1 MANNALI
8 QGAARTGKKFLD
20 VGTEVGKGLMLGAAA
35 NLMNQTPSRTK
46 ANEAIQQK
54 VNGYM
59 SKMKTDM
66 DFTSFTPAETKSMR
80 GFLLKERGK
89 YTDAAKRAAQFKD
102 TTSPEYLA
110 EVDIMQGVNNSFT
123 NLSSQLGS
131 YKKGKVDYAS
141 SMQQGLYSKGNDP
154 DRSRESMIAYGF
166 YDGDGDGRSDSR
178 YDSPFQIQEGGN
190 IGFKVDGNVIDYSDM
205 AEPFVKD
212 TKFLNSLN
220 STSENAY
227 NNGAAGKNDNQYA
240 QDSYDQSLD
249 SALQNEDTLNS
260 IIYDFKSEVKLDD
273 VGNNLDNGTYT
284 IEQAREEVKSR
295 LLVARNQA
303 FKDGKKEYDRK
314 QNETKPLTPEQKF
327 QAGEMKKKLE
337 LLESG
342 STIRGRIGGAKGF
355 GAKKIGGGG
364 FEYYEILGVDGYPL
378 FDPNKTYEVTVD
390 GKKENR
396 YETLQFTLDEV
407 KDKLGLNVIGL

>member
-8 QGAARTGKKFLD
+8 QGAAGTGKKFLD
-20 VGTEVGKGLMLGAAA
+20 VGSELGKGFMLSAAA
-35 NLMNQTPSRTK
+35 NLMNQTPARTK
-46 ANEAIQQK
+46 ANDAIQQK

-59 SKMKTDM
+59 AKMKTDM

-273 VGNNLDNGTYT
+273 VGIKLDNGTYT
-284 IEQAREEVKSR
+284 IKEARDEVKSR

-303 FKDGKKEYDRK
+303 FKDGKKEYDIK
-314 QNETKPLTPEQKF
+314 QNKAKLAALTPAQQF
-327 QAGEMKKKLE
+327 QANAMNKKLE
-337 LLESG
+337 MLDG
-342 STIRGRIGGAKGF
+342 GMVITGRTGGVNALRAQVVNQGDNP
-355 GAKKIGGGG
+355 
-364 FEYYEILGVDGYPL
+364 YYEIKDAAGDSL
-378 FDPNKTYEVTVD
+378 
-390 GKKENR
+390 
-396 YETLQFTLDEV
+396 YETINGEYVNLKFTLDEV
-407 KDKLGLNVIGL
+407 KDRLGLNVIGL

>member
-20 VGTEVGKGLMLGAAA
+20 VGAEVGKGLMLGAAT

-273 VGNNLDNGTYT
+273 VGNNLDNGTFT
-284 IEQAREEVKSR
+284 IEQAREEVKKR

-303 FKDGKKEYDRK
+303 FKDGKKEYDREQAKVNAPK
-314 QNETKPLTPEQKF
+314 QTSSQIAASKKVT
-327 QAGEMKKKLE
+327 KKLE
-337 LLESG
+337 LLDNGQQITAMSG
-342 STIRGRIGGAKGF
+342 SALRTSKLAPWADAGGEEPIYYMTDDAGF
-355 GAKKIGGGG
+355 PIEEK
-364 FEYYEILGVDGYPL
+364 
-378 FDPNKTYEVTVD
+378 VD
-390 GKKENR
+390 GKLR
-396 YETLQFTLDEV
+396 GIAFTRDEV
-407 KDKLGLNVIGL
+407 IDKLNLYNK

>member
-8 QGAARTGKKFLD
+8 QGAAKTGKKFLD
-20 VGTEVGKGLMLGAAA
+20 VGAEVGKGLMLGAAA
-35 NLMNQTPSRTK
+35 NLMNQTPPRTK

-110 EVDIMQGVNNSFT
+110 EVDIMQSVNNSFT

-141 SMQQGLYSKGNDP
+141 AMQQGLFSNGNDP
-154 DRSRESMIAYGF
+154 SRSRESMIAYGF

-220 STSENAY
+220 STSESAY

-249 SALQNEDTLNS
+249 SALQNEDTLRS

-303 FKDGKKEYDRK
+303 FKDGKKEYDIK
-314 QNETKPLTPEQKF
+314 QNKPAELTGAARLKLKTVKEKTALIDDITNTSKIEGIGTKRS
-327 QAGEMKKKLE
+327 AR
-337 LLESG
+337 S
-342 STIRGRIGGAKGF
+342 IIDGGTQF
-355 GAKKIGGGG
+355 
-364 FEYYEILGVDGYPL
+364 
-378 FDPNKTYEVTVD
+378 YEV
-390 GKKENR
+390 
-396 YETLQFTLDEV
+396 YDEMGNMLV
-407 KDKLGLNVIGL
+407 NDEMTKQQVADYLNLRAQGFNWESN

>member
-8 QGAARTGKKFLD
+8 QGAAETGKRFLD
-20 VGTEVGKGLMLGAAA
+20 VGAEVGKGLMLGAAA
-35 NLMNQTPSRTK
+35 NLMNQTPARTK
-46 ANEAIQQK
+46 ANDAIQQK

-59 SKMKTDM
+59 AKMKTDM

-154 DRSRESMIAYGF
+154 SRSRESMIAYGF

-190 IGFKVDGNVIDYSDM
+190 IGFKVDGNVIDYGDM

-220 STSENAY
+220 ATSESAY

-273 VGNNLDNGTYT
+273 VGNNLDNGTFT

-303 FKDGKKEYDRK
+303 FKDGKKEYDREQAKVDAPK
-314 QNETKPLTPEQKF
+314 QTSSQIAASKKVT
-327 QAGEMKKKLE
+327 KKLE
-337 LLESG
+337 LLDNGQQIIAMSG
-342 STIRGRIGGAKGF
+342 SALRTAKLAPWADAGGEGPIYYMTDDAGF
-355 GAKKIGGGG
+355 PIEEK
-364 FEYYEILGVDGYPL
+364 
-378 FDPNKTYEVTVD
+378 VD
-390 GKKENR
+390 GKLR
-396 YETLQFTLDEV
+396 GIAFTRDEV
-407 KDKLGLNVIGL
+407 IDKLNLYNK

>member
-8 QGAARTGKKFLD
+8 QGAAQTGKKFLD
-20 VGTEVGKGLMLGAAA
+20 AGSAIGAGIAA
-35 NLMNQTPSRTK
+35 GDSTTQINRTPLRTK
-46 ANEAIQQK
+46 ANESIQQK

-66 DFTSFTPAETKSMR
+66 DFTSFTPQETKSMR
-80 GFLLKERGK
+80 EFLLQERSK
-89 YTDAAKRAAQFKD
+89 YTDAAKIAAQFKD
-102 TTSPEYLA
+102 TTSPEYLNA
-110 EVDIMQGVNNSFT
+110 VDVMQGVNNSFT
-123 NLSSQLGS
+123 NLASQLGS

-141 SMQQGLYSKGNDP
+141 AMQQGLFSNGNDP
-154 DRSRESMIAYGF
+154 SRSRESMIAYGF

-178 YDSPFQIQEGGN
+178 YDSPFRIQEGGN
-190 IGFKVDGNVIDYSDM
+190 IGFKVDGNVIDYGSM

-220 STSENAY
+220 KTSENAY
-227 NNGAAGKNDNQYA
+227 NNGASGKNDNQYA

-249 SALQNEDTLNS
+249 SALQNEDTLRS

-284 IEQAREEVKSR
+284 IEKARDEVKSR

-303 FKDGKKEYDRK
+303 FKDGAREYKAK
-314 QNETKPLTPEQKF
+314 QNKATQAALTPAQQF
-327 QAGEMKKKLE
+327 QANAMNKKLE

-342 STIRGRIGGAKGF
+342 KEITARTQGNKLSAQM
-355 GAKKIGGGG
+355 IGGGG
-364 FEYYEILGVDGYPL
+364 FGYYIIKDATGFPIEELGPG
-378 FDPNKTYEVTVD
+378 
-390 GKKENR
+390 GKIIQKKFSR
-396 YETLQFTLDEV
+396 DEV
-407 KDKLGLNVIGL
+407 IDRLDLNVMGLNN

>member
-8 QGAARTGKKFLD
+8 QGAAQTGKKFLD
-20 VGTEVGKGLMLGAAA
+20 AGSAIGAGIAA
-35 NLMNQTPSRTK
+35 GDSTTQINRTPLRTK
-46 ANEAIQQK
+46 ANESIQQK

-66 DFTSFTPAETKSMR
+66 DFTSFTPQETKSMR
-80 GFLLKERGK
+80 EFLLQERSK
-89 YTDAAKRAAQFKD
+89 YTDAAKIAAQFKD
-102 TTSPEYLA
+102 TTSPEYLNA
-110 EVDIMQGVNNSFT
+110 VDVMQGVNNSFT
-123 NLSSQLGS
+123 NLASQLGS

-141 SMQQGLYSKGNDP
+141 AMQQGLFSNGNDP
-154 DRSRESMIAYGF
+154 SRSRESMIAYGF

-190 IGFKVDGNVIDYSDM
+190 IGFKVDGNVVDYGDM

-220 STSENAY
+220 KTSENAY
-227 NNGAAGKNDNQYA
+227 DSGASGKNDNQYA

-273 VGNNLDNGTYT
+273 VGIKLDDGTYT

-303 FKDGKKEYDRK
+303 FKDGKKEYDIK
-314 QNETKPLTPEQKF
+314 QNKTKPLTLQQKF
-327 QAGEMKKKLE
+327 QANAMKKKLE
-337 LLESG
+337 MLDG
-342 STIRGRIGGAKGF
+342 GMVITGRIGGANALKAQVVNQGDNP
-355 GAKKIGGGG
+355 
-364 FEYYEILGVDGYPL
+364 YYEIKDAAGDSL
-378 FDPNKTYEVTVD
+378 
-390 GKKENR
+390 
-396 YETLQFTLDEV
+396 YETINGEYVNLKFTLDEV
-407 KDKLGLNVIGL
+407 KDRLGLNVIGL

>member
-20 VGTEVGKGLMLGAAA
+20 VGAEVGKGLMLGAAT

-227 NNGAAGKNDNQYA
+227 
-240 QDSYDQSLD
+240 
-249 SALQNEDTLNS
+249 
-260 IIYDFKSEVKLDD
+260 DFKSEVKLDD
-273 VGNNLDNGTYT
+273 VGNNLDNGTFT
-284 IEQAREEVKSR
+284 IEQAREEVKKR

-303 FKDGKKEYDRK
+303 FKDGKKEYDREQAKVNAPK
-314 QNETKPLTPEQKF
+314 QTSSQIAASKKVT
-327 QAGEMKKKLE
+327 KKLE
-337 LLESG
+337 LLDNGQQITAMSG
-342 STIRGRIGGAKGF
+342 SALRTAKLAPWADAGGEGQIYYMTDDAGF
-355 GAKKIGGGG
+355 PIEEK
-364 FEYYEILGVDGYPL
+364 
-378 FDPNKTYEVTVD
+378 VD
-390 GKKENR
+390 GKLR
-396 YETLQFTLDEV
+396 GIAFTRDEV
-407 KDKLGLNVIGL
+407 IDKLNLYNK

>member
-8 QGAARTGKKFLD
+8 QGAAETGKRFLD
-20 VGTEVGKGLMLGAAA
+20 VGAEVGKGLMLGAAA
-35 NLMNQTPSRTK
+35 NLMNQTPARTK
-46 ANEAIQQK
+46 ANDAIQQK

-59 SKMKTDM
+59 AKMKTDM

-273 VGNNLDNGTYT
+273 VGNKLDNGTFT

-303 FKDGKKEYDRK
+303 FKDGKKEYDREQAKVDAPK
-314 QNETKPLTPEQKF
+314 QTSSQIAASKKIT
-327 QAGEMKKKLE
+327 KKLE
-337 LLESG
+337 LLDNGQQITAMTG
-342 STIRGRIGGAKGF
+342 SALRTAKLAPWADAGEE
-355 GAKKIGGGG
+355 GKVYWMTDDAGLPIEEKI
-364 FEYYEILGVDGYPL
+364 
-378 FDPNKTYEVTVD
+378 D
-390 GKKENR
+390 GKYQDK
-396 YETLQFTLDEV
+396 TFTRDEV
-407 KDKLGLNVIGL
+407 IDKLNLYNK

>member
-20 VGTEVGKGLMLGAAA
+20 VGAEVGKGLMLGAAT

-273 VGNNLDNGTYT
+273 VGNNLDNGTFT
-284 IEQAREEVKSR
+284 IEQAREEVKKR

-303 FKDGKKEYDRK
+303 FKDGKKEYDREQAKVDAPK
-314 QNETKPLTPEQKF
+314 QTSSQIAASKKVT
-327 QAGEMKKKLE
+327 KKLE
-337 LLESG
+337 LLDNGQQITAMSG
-342 STIRGRIGGAKGF
+342 SALRTAKLAPWADVGGEGPIYYMTDDAGF
-355 GAKKIGGGG
+355 PIEEK
-364 FEYYEILGVDGYPL
+364 
-378 FDPNKTYEVTVD
+378 VD
-390 GKKENR
+390 GKLR
-396 YETLQFTLDEV
+396 GIAFTRDEV
-407 KDKLGLNVIGL
+407 IDKLNLYNK

>member
-8 QGAARTGKKFLD
+8 QGAAGTGKKFLD
-20 VGTEVGKGLMLGAAA
+20 VGSELGKGFMLSAAA
-35 NLMNQTPSRTK
+35 NLMNQTPARTK
-46 ANEAIQQK
+46 ANDAIQQK

-59 SKMKTDM
+59 AKMKTDM

-154 DRSRESMIAYGF
+154 SRSRESMIAYGF

-220 STSENAY
+220 ATSESAY

-273 VGNNLDNGTYT
+273 VGNNLDNGTFT
-284 IEQAREEVKSR
+284 IEQARKEVKSR

-303 FKDGKKEYDRK
+303 FKDGKKEYDREQAKVDAPK
-314 QNETKPLTPEQKF
+314 QTSSQIAASKKIT
-327 QAGEMKKKLE
+327 KKLE
-337 LLESG
+337 LLDNGQQITAMSG
-342 STIRGRIGGAKGF
+342 SALRTAKLAPWADAGEE
-355 GAKKIGGGG
+355 GSIYYMTDDAGLPIEEKI
-364 FEYYEILGVDGYPL
+364 
-378 FDPNKTYEVTVD
+378 D
-390 GKKENR
+390 GKYKEK
-396 YETLQFTLDEV
+396 TFTRDEV
-407 KDKLGLNVIGL
+407 IDKLNLYNK

>member
-20 VGTEVGKGLMLGAAA
+20 VGAEVGKGLMLGAAA
-35 NLMNQTPSRTK
+35 NLMNQTPPRAK

-110 EVDIMQGVNNSFT
+110 EVDIMQSVNNSFT

-141 SMQQGLYSKGNDP
+141 AMQQGLYSKGNDP

-273 VGNNLDNGTYT
+273 VGLKLDNGTYT

-303 FKDGKKEYDRK
+303 FKDGKKEYDREQAKVNAPK
-314 QNETKPLTPEQKF
+314 QTSSQIAASKKIT
-327 QAGEMKKKLE
+327 KKLE
-337 LLESG
+337 LLDNGQQITAMTG
-342 STIRGRIGGAKGF
+342 STLRTAKLAPWADAGGEGSIYYMTDDAGLPIEE
-355 GAKKIGGGG
+355 KI
-364 FEYYEILGVDGYPL
+364 
-378 FDPNKTYEVTVD
+378 D
-390 GKKENR
+390 GKYKEK
-396 YETLQFTLDEV
+396 TFTRDEV
-407 KDKLGLNVIGL
+407 VDKLNLYNK

>member
-8 QGAARTGKKFLD
+8 QGAAGTGKKFLD
-20 VGTEVGKGLMLGAAA
+20 VGAELGKGFMLSAAA
-35 NLMNQTPSRTK
+35 NLMNQTPARTK
-46 ANEAIQQK
+46 ANDAIQQK

-59 SKMKTDM
+59 AKMKTDM

-154 DRSRESMIAYGF
+154 SRSRESMIAYGF

-273 VGNNLDNGTYT
+273 VGNNLDNGTFT

-303 FKDGKKEYDRK
+303 FKDGKKEYDREQAKVDAPK
-314 QNETKPLTPEQKF
+314 QTSSQIAASKKIT
-327 QAGEMKKKLE
+327 KKLE
-337 LLESG
+337 LLDNGQQITAMSG
-342 STIRGRIGGAKGF
+342 SALRTAKLAPVAHDPGEEF
-355 GAKKIGGGG
+355 YWMTDDAGNPIE
-364 FEYYEILGVDGYPL
+364 EYLEEHDKFY
-378 FDPNKTYEVTVD
+378 NK
-390 GKKENR
+390 N
-396 YETLQFTLDEV
+396 FTRDEV
-407 KDKLGLNVIGL
+407 IDKLNLYNK

>member
-20 VGTEVGKGLMLGAAA
+20 VGAEVGKGLMLGAAT

-220 STSENAY
+220 STSESAY

-273 VGNNLDNGTYT
+273 VGNNLDNGTFT
-284 IEQAREEVKSR
+284 IEQAREEVKKR

-303 FKDGKKEYDRK
+303 FKDGKKEYDREQAKVNAPK
-314 QNETKPLTPEQKF
+314 QTSSQIAASKKVT
-327 QAGEMKKKLE
+327 KKLE
-337 LLESG
+337 LLDNGQQITTMSG
-342 STIRGRIGGAKGF
+342 SALRTAKLAPWADAGGEGPIYYMTDDAGF
-355 GAKKIGGGG
+355 PIEEK
-364 FEYYEILGVDGYPL
+364 
-378 FDPNKTYEVTVD
+378 VD
-390 GKKENR
+390 GKLR
-396 YETLQFTLDEV
+396 GIAFTRDEV
-407 KDKLGLNVIGL
+407 IDKLNLYNK

>member
-8 QGAARTGKKFLD
+8 QGAAGTGKKFLD
-20 VGTEVGKGLMLGAAA
+20 VGSELGKGFMLSTAA
-35 NLMNQTPSRTK
+35 NLMNQTPARTK
-46 ANEAIQQK
+46 ANDAIQQK

-59 SKMKTDM
+59 AKMKTDM

-154 DRSRESMIAYGF
+154 SRSRESMIAYGF

-190 IGFKVDGNVIDYSDM
+190 IGFKVDGNVIDYGDM

-220 STSENAY
+220 ATSESAY

-303 FKDGKKEYDRK
+303 FKDGKKEYDREQAKVDAPK
-314 QNETKPLTPEQKF
+314 QTSSQIAASKKVT
-327 QAGEMKKKLE
+327 KKLE
-337 LLESG
+337 LLDNGQQITAMSG
-342 STIRGRIGGAKGF
+342 SALRTAKLAPWADAGEE
-355 GAKKIGGGG
+355 GSIYYMTDDAGLPIEEKI
-364 FEYYEILGVDGYPL
+364 
-378 FDPNKTYEVTVD
+378 D
-390 GKKENR
+390 GKYKEK
-396 YETLQFTLDEV
+396 TFTRDEV
-407 KDKLGLNVIGL
+407 IDKLNLYNK

>member
-8 QGAARTGKKFLD
+8 QGAAETGKRFLD
-20 VGTEVGKGLMLGAAA
+20 VGAEVGKGLMLGAAA
-35 NLMNQTPSRTK
+35 NLMNQTPARTK
-46 ANEAIQQK
+46 ANDAIQQK

-59 SKMKTDM
+59 AKMKTDM

-154 DRSRESMIAYGF
+154 SRSRESMIAYGF

-190 IGFKVDGNVIDYSDM
+190 IGFKVDGNVIDYGDM

-220 STSENAY
+220 ATSESAY

-273 VGNNLDNGTYT
+273 VGNNLDNGTFT

-303 FKDGKKEYDRK
+303 FKDGKKEYDREQAKVDAPK
-314 QNETKPLTPEQKF
+314 QTSSQIAASKKVT
-327 QAGEMKKKLE
+327 KKLE
-337 LLESG
+337 LLDNGQQIIAMSG
-342 STIRGRIGGAKGF
+342 SALRTAKLAPWADAGEE
-355 GAKKIGGGG
+355 GSIYYMTDDAGLPIEEKI
-364 FEYYEILGVDGYPL
+364 
-378 FDPNKTYEVTVD
+378 D
-390 GKKENR
+390 GKYREK
-396 YETLQFTLDEV
+396 TFTRDEV
-407 KDKLGLNVIGL
+407 IDKLNLYNK

>member
-8 QGAARTGKKFLD
+8 QGAAETGKRFLD
-20 VGTEVGKGLMLGAAA
+20 VGGAVGSGIALSAAA
-35 NLMNQTPSRTK
+35 ASSVNQPPERTV

-80 GFLLKERGK
+80 GFLLQERSK
-89 YTDAAKRAAQFKD
+89 YTDAAKIAAQFKD
-102 TTSPEYLA
+102 TTSPEYLNA
-110 EVDIMQGVNNSFT
+110 VDVMQGVNNSFT
-123 NLSSQLGS
+123 NLASQLGS

-141 SMQQGLYSKGNDP
+141 AMQQGLFSNGNDP
-154 DRSRESMIAYGF
+154 SRSRESMIAYGF

-190 IGFKVDGNVIDYSDM
+190 IGFKVDGNVVDYGDM

-220 STSENAY
+220 KTSENAY
-227 NNGAAGKNDNQYA
+227 DSGASGKNDNQYA

-249 SALQNEDTLNS
+249 SALQNEDTLRS

-273 VGNNLDNGTYT
+273 VGNNLDNGTFT
-284 IEQAREEVKSR
+284 IEQAREEVKKR
-295 LLVARNQA
+295 LLVARSQA
-303 FKDGKKEYDRK
+303 FKDGKKEYDIK
-314 QNETKPLTPEQKF
+314 QNKTKPLTLQQKF
-327 QAGEMKKKLE
+327 QANAMKKKLE
-337 LLESG
+337 MLDG
-342 STIRGRIGGAKGF
+342 GMVITGRIGGANALKAQVVNQGDNP
-355 GAKKIGGGG
+355 
-364 FEYYEILGVDGYPL
+364 YYEIKDAAGDSL
-378 FDPNKTYEVTVD
+378 
-390 GKKENR
+390 
-396 YETLQFTLDEV
+396 YETINGEYVNLKFTLDEV
-407 KDKLGLNVIGL
+407 KDRLGLNVIGL

>member
-20 VGTEVGKGLMLGAAA
+20 VGAEVGKGLMLGAAA
-35 NLMNQTPSRTK
+35 NLMNQTPPRAK

-80 GFLLKERGK
+80 DFLLKERGK

-110 EVDIMQGVNNSFT
+110 EVDIMQSVNNSFT

-141 SMQQGLYSKGNDP
+141 AMQQGLYSKGNDP

-273 VGNNLDNGTYT
+273 VGLKLDNGTYT

-303 FKDGKKEYDRK
+303 FKDGKKEYDREQAKVNAPK
-314 QNETKPLTPEQKF
+314 QTSSQIAASKKIT
-327 QAGEMKKKLE
+327 KKLE
-337 LLESG
+337 LLDNGQQITAMTG
-342 STIRGRIGGAKGF
+342 STLRTAKLAPWADAGGEGSIYYMTDDAGLPIEE
-355 GAKKIGGGG
+355 KI
-364 FEYYEILGVDGYPL
+364 
-378 FDPNKTYEVTVD
+378 D
-390 GKKENR
+390 GKYKEK
-396 YETLQFTLDEV
+396 TFTRDEV
-407 KDKLGLNVIGL
+407 VDKLNLYNK

>member
-1 MANNALI
+1 
-8 QGAARTGKKFLD
+8 
-20 VGTEVGKGLMLGAAA
+20 
-35 NLMNQTPSRTK
+35 MNQTPARTK
-46 ANEAIQQK
+46 ANDAIQQK

-59 SKMKTDM
+59 AKMKTDM

-154 DRSRESMIAYGF
+154 SRSRESMIAYGF

-220 STSENAY
+220 ATSESAY

-273 VGNNLDNGTYT
+273 VGNNLDNGTFT
-284 IEQAREEVKSR
+284 IEQARKEVKSR

-303 FKDGKKEYDRK
+303 FKDGKKEYDREQAKVDAPK
-314 QNETKPLTPEQKF
+314 QTSSQIAASKKIT
-327 QAGEMKKKLE
+327 KKLE
-337 LLESG
+337 LLDNGQQITAMSG
-342 STIRGRIGGAKGF
+342 SALRTAKLAPWADAGEE
-355 GAKKIGGGG
+355 GSIYYMTDDAGLPIEEKI
-364 FEYYEILGVDGYPL
+364 
-378 FDPNKTYEVTVD
+378 D
-390 GKKENR
+390 GKYKEK
-396 YETLQFTLDEV
+396 TFTRDEV
-407 KDKLGLNVIGL
+407 IDKLNLYNK

>member
-8 QGAARTGKKFLD
+8 QGAAETGKRFLD
-20 VGTEVGKGLMLGAAA
+20 VGAEVGKGLMLGAAA
-35 NLMNQTPSRTK
+35 NLMNQTPARTK
-46 ANEAIQQK
+46 ANDAIQQK

-59 SKMKTDM
+59 AKMKTDM

-154 DRSRESMIAYGF
+154 SRSRESMIAYGF

-190 IGFKVDGNVIDYSDM
+190 IGFKVDGNVIDYGDM

-220 STSENAY
+220 ATSESAY

-273 VGNNLDNGTYT
+273 VGNNLDNGTFT

-303 FKDGKKEYDRK
+303 FKDGKKEYDREQAKVDAPK
-314 QNETKPLTPEQKF
+314 QTSSQIAASKKVT
-327 QAGEMKKKLE
+327 KKLE
-337 LLESG
+337 LLDNGQQIIAMCG
-342 STIRGRIGGAKGF
+342 SALRTAKLAPWADAGEE
-355 GAKKIGGGG
+355 GSIYYMTDDAGLPIEEKI
-364 FEYYEILGVDGYPL
+364 
-378 FDPNKTYEVTVD
+378 D
-390 GKKENR
+390 GKYREK
-396 YETLQFTLDEV
+396 TFTRDEV
-407 KDKLGLNVIGL
+407 IDKLNLYNK

>member
-8 QGAARTGKKFLD
+8 QGAAGTGKKFLD
-20 VGTEVGKGLMLGAAA
+20 VGAELGKGFMLSAAA
-35 NLMNQTPSRTK
+35 NLMNQTPARTK
-46 ANEAIQQK
+46 ANDAIQQK

-59 SKMKTDM
+59 AKMKTDM

-303 FKDGKKEYDRK
+303 FKDGKKEYDREQAKVDAPK
-314 QNETKPLTPEQKF
+314 QTSSQIATAKVVT
-327 QAGEMKKKLE
+327 KKLE
-337 LLESG
+337 LLDSG
-342 STIRGRIGGAKGF
+342 QQVTAMGGSALRTAKLNTEV
-355 GAKKIGGGG
+355 AH
-364 FEYYEILGVDGYPL
+364 
-378 FDPNKTYEVTVD
+378 DPGEEFYWMTDDVGNPIEEMVGEPPKLYKT
-390 GKKENR
+390 N
-396 YETLQFTLDEV
+396 FTRDEV
-407 KDKLGLNVIGL
+407 IDKLNLYKK

>member
-8 QGAARTGKKFLD
+8 QGAAETGKRFLD
-20 VGTEVGKGLMLGAAA
+20 VGGAVGSGIAISAAA
-35 NLMNQTPSRTK
+35 ASSVNQPPARTV

-59 SKMKTDM
+59 AKMKTDM

-80 GFLLKERGK
+80 GFLLEERAK
-89 YTDAAKRAAQFKD
+89 YTDAAKIAAQFKD
-102 TTSPEYLA
+102 TTSPEYLNA
-110 EVDIMQGVNNSFT
+110 VDIMQGVNNSFT
-123 NLSSQLGS
+123 NLASQLGS

-141 SMQQGLYSKGNDP
+141 AMQQGLYSKGNDP

-273 VGNNLDNGTYT
+273 VGIKLDNGTYT
-284 IEQAREEVKSR
+284 IKEARDEVKSR

-303 FKDGKKEYDRK
+303 FKDGKKEYDIK
-314 QNETKPLTPEQKF
+314 QNKAKLAALTPAQQF
-327 QAGEMKKKLE
+327 QANAMNKKLE
-337 LLESG
+337 MLDG
-342 STIRGRIGGAKGF
+342 GMVITGRTGGVNALRAQVVNQGDNP
-355 GAKKIGGGG
+355 
-364 FEYYEILGVDGYPL
+364 YYEIKDAAGDSL
-378 FDPNKTYEVTVD
+378 
-390 GKKENR
+390 
-396 YETLQFTLDEV
+396 YETINGEYVNLKFTLDEV
-407 KDKLGLNVIGL
+407 KDRLGLNVIGL

>member
-8 QGAARTGKKFLD
+8 QGAAKTGKKFLD
-20 VGTEVGKGLMLGAAA
+20 VGAEVGKGLMLGAAA
-35 NLMNQTPSRTK
+35 NLMNQTPPRTK

-110 EVDIMQGVNNSFT
+110 EVDIMQSVNNSFT

-141 SMQQGLYSKGNDP
+141 AMQQGLFSNGNDP
-154 DRSRESMIAYGF
+154 SRSRESMIAYGF

-249 SALQNEDTLNS
+249 SALQNEDTLRS

-303 FKDGKKEYDRK
+303 FKDGKKEYDREQAKVNAPK
-314 QNETKPLTPEQKF
+314 QTSSQIAASKKIT
-327 QAGEMKKKLE
+327 KKLE
-337 LLESG
+337 LLDNGQQITAMTG
-342 STIRGRIGGAKGF
+342 STLRTAKLAPWADAGGEGSIYYMTDDAGLPIEE
-355 GAKKIGGGG
+355 KI
-364 FEYYEILGVDGYPL
+364 
-378 FDPNKTYEVTVD
+378 D
-390 GKKENR
+390 GKYKEK
-396 YETLQFTLDEV
+396 TFTRDEV
-407 KDKLGLNVIGL
+407 VDKLNLYNK

>member
-20 VGTEVGKGLMLGAAA
+20 VGAEVGKGLMLGAAT

-273 VGNNLDNGTYT
+273 VGNNLDNGTFT
-284 IEQAREEVKSR
+284 IEQAREEVKKR

-303 FKDGKKEYDRK
+303 FKDGKKEYDREQAKVDAPK
-314 QNETKPLTPEQKF
+314 QTSSQIAASKKVT
-327 QAGEMKKKLE
+327 KKLE
-337 LLESG
+337 LLDNGQQITAMSG
-342 STIRGRIGGAKGF
+342 SALRTAKLAPWADTGGEGPIYYMTDDAGF
-355 GAKKIGGGG
+355 PIEEK
-364 FEYYEILGVDGYPL
+364 
-378 FDPNKTYEVTVD
+378 VD
-390 GKKENR
+390 GKLR
-396 YETLQFTLDEV
+396 GIAFTRDEV
-407 KDKLGLNVIGL
+407 IDKLNLYNK

>member
-8 QGAARTGKKFLD
+8 QGAAETGKRFLD
-20 VGTEVGKGLMLGAAA
+20 VGAEVGKGLMLGAAA
-35 NLMNQTPSRTK
+35 NLMNQTPARTK
-46 ANEAIQQK
+46 ANDAIQQK

-59 SKMKTDM
+59 AKMKTDM

-190 IGFKVDGNVIDYSDM
+190 IGFKVDGNVIDYGDM

-220 STSENAY
+220 ATSESAY

-273 VGNNLDNGTYT
+273 VGNNLDNGTFT

-303 FKDGKKEYDRK
+303 FKDGKKEYDREQAKVDAPK
-314 QNETKPLTPEQKF
+314 QTSSQIAASKKVT
-327 QAGEMKKKLE
+327 KKLE
-337 LLESG
+337 LLDNGQQIIAMSG
-342 STIRGRIGGAKGF
+342 SALRTAKLAPWADAGEE
-355 GAKKIGGGG
+355 GSIYYMTDDAGLPIEEKI
-364 FEYYEILGVDGYPL
+364 
-378 FDPNKTYEVTVD
+378 D
-390 GKKENR
+390 GKYREK
-396 YETLQFTLDEV
+396 TFTRDEV
-407 KDKLGLNVIGL
+407 IDKLNLYNK

>member
-8 QGAARTGKKFLD
+8 QGAAQTGKKFLD
-20 VGTEVGKGLMLGAAA
+20 AGSAIGAGIAA
-35 NLMNQTPSRTK
+35 GDSTTQINRTPLRTK
-46 ANEAIQQK
+46 ANESIQQK

-59 SKMKTDM
+59 AKMKTDM

-80 GFLLKERGK
+80 EFLLQERSK
-89 YTDAAKRAAQFKD
+89 YTDAAKIAAQFKD
-102 TTSPEYLA
+102 TTSPEYLNA
-110 EVDIMQGVNNSFT
+110 VDVMQGVNNSFT
-123 NLSSQLGS
+123 NLASQLGS

-141 SMQQGLYSKGNDP
+141 AMQQGLFSNGNDP
-154 DRSRESMIAYGF
+154 SRSRESMIAYGF

-190 IGFKVDGNVIDYSDM
+190 IGFKVDGSVIDYGSM

-220 STSENAY
+220 KTSENAY
-227 NNGAAGKNDNQYA
+227 NNGASGKNDNQYA

-273 VGNNLDNGTYT
+273 VGIKLDDGTYT
-284 IEQAREEVKSR
+284 IKQAREVVKSR

-303 FKDGKKEYDRK
+303 FKDGKKEYDIK
-314 QNETKPLTPEQKF
+314 QNKATQATMNPAQQF
-327 QAGEMKKKLE
+327 QANAMNKKLE

-342 STIRGRIGGAKGF
+342 KEITARTQGNKLSAQM
-355 GAKKIGGGG
+355 IGGGG
-364 FEYYEILGVDGYPL
+364 FGYYIIKDATGFPIEELGPGGEIIQ
-378 FDPNKTYEVTVD
+378 
-390 GKKENR
+390 KKFSR
-396 YETLQFTLDEV
+396 DEV
-407 KDKLGLNVIGL
+407 IDRLDLNVMGLNN

>member
-8 QGAARTGKKFLD
+8 QGAAETGKRFLD
-20 VGTEVGKGLMLGAAA
+20 VGAEVGKGLMLGAAA
-35 NLMNQTPSRTK
+35 NLMNQTPARTK
-46 ANEAIQQK
+46 ANDAIQQK

-59 SKMKTDM
+59 AKMKTDM

-154 DRSRESMIAYGF
+154 SRSRESMIAYGF

-190 IGFKVDGNVIDYSDM
+190 IGFKVDGNVIDYGDM

-220 STSENAY
+220 ATSESAY

-273 VGNNLDNGTYT
+273 VGNNLDNGTFT

-303 FKDGKKEYDRK
+303 FKDGKKEYDREQAKVDAPK
-314 QNETKPLTPEQKF
+314 QTSSQIAASKKVT
-327 QAGEMKKKLE
+327 KKLE
-337 LLESG
+337 LLDNGQQIIAMSG
-342 STIRGRIGGAKGF
+342 SALRTAKLAPWADACEEGSIYYMTDDA
-355 GAKKIGGGG
+355 GLPIEEKI
-364 FEYYEILGVDGYPL
+364 
-378 FDPNKTYEVTVD
+378 D
-390 GKKENR
+390 GKYREK
-396 YETLQFTLDEV
+396 TFTRDEV
-407 KDKLGLNVIGL
+407 IDKLNLYNK